1 MKRLRDTIQKL
12 NSDDVNDSPQIQE
25 CQRRYSLWP
34 MGNKQNREMRYA
46 SSKAGSGGVFRKGY
60 RFGDVEGGV
69 LQGVQKEEGFASRG

>member
-25 CQRRYSLWP
+25 CQRRYNYGLRVTSR
-34 MGNKQNREMRYA
+34 NREMRYA